1 VSKFRYVFFFF
12 SILLIQSECLAHDF
26 YISISTLTYNSK
38 SNSFEVEVKLTA
50 HDLEKAIY
58 QKYKQE
64 LKLASDKEHLEADV
78 LIKNY
83 FISQFLVW
91 MNGAVIKPTY
101 IGKEV
106 HLDENLFVFLEFKC
120 PDILHNMTIKNL
132 LLLDYFPSQENI
144 THVTKNDKKWSYT
157 FSKNQQEKSFTFK

>member
-1 VSKFRYVFFFF
+1 M
-12 SILLIQSECLAHDF
+12 LLITSESLAHDF

-64 LKLASDKEHLEADV
+64 LKLASAQEHKEADNI
-78 LIKNY
+78 IKNY
-83 FISQFLVW
+83 VTSQFLVW
-91 MNGAVIKPTY
+91 MNGASVKPTY

-106 HLDENLFVFLEFKC
+106 HLDENLFIFLEFKC
-120 PDILHNMTIKNL
+120 PDILHNMNVKNL

-144 THVTKNDKKWSYT
+144 THVTKNDKKWSFT
-157 FSKNQQEKSFTFK
+157 FSKNQQEKLFTFK

>member
-1 VSKFRYVFFFF
+1 M
-12 SILLIQSECLAHDF
+12 LLITNESLAHDF
-26 YISISTLTYNSK
+26 YISITTFSYNSK
-38 SNSFEVEVKLTA
+38 NNSFEVEVKLTA

-64 LKLASDKEHLEADV
+64 LKLASSKEHKDADN

-83 FISQFLVW
+83 VVSQFLVW
-91 MNGAVIKPTY
+91 MNGASIKPTY
-101 IGKEV
+101 IGKDV
-106 HLDENLFVFLEFKC
+106 HLDENLFIFIEFKC

-144 THVTKNDKKWSYT
+144 THVAINDKKWSYT
-157 FSKNQQEKSFTFK
+157 FSKNQQEKLFTFK